1 MCEAAVRGVSV
12 LFSDA
17 LQLQRG
23 QKARPA
29 FNILQKQRSVVFIS
43 LQK

>member
-1 MCEAAVRGVSV
+1 MCEAAVRWVSV

-17 LQLQRG
+17 LQLQRW
-23 QKARPA
+23 QIVRPA
-29 FNILQKQRSVVFIS
+29 FIILQKQRSVFMI